1 MNKIFD
7 IDSPFM
13 RFLNRVADLLI
24 LNLIVMVCC
33 IPIVTA
39 GAALTAMHYVLLK
52 MVRGEE
58 GYLFRSFF
66 KSFKQNFKQATAIWL
81 IILLF
86 LAVFVGDV
94 LVINYSTIEFPA
106 VFKIV
111 LVAAGVFVGII
122 STYVFPLLARFDNT
136 VKNTVKNAALLAV
149 ANLPK
154 TLAMVVF
161 YILPLVIGYLSTY
174 SYVFIFMFGL
184 SLPAYAAAY
193 LYSDIFKKFEPE
205 EEIASDLEFS
215 LKQNEENK

>member
-1 MNKIFD
+1 
-7 IDSPFM
+7 
-13 RFLNRVADLLI
+13 
-24 LNLIVMVCC
+24 
-33 IPIVTA
+33 
-39 GAALTAMHYVLLK
+39 
-52 MVRGEE
+52 
-58 GYLFRSFF
+58 
-66 KSFKQNFKQATAIWL
+66 
-81 IILLF
+81 
-86 LAVFVGDV
+86 VGV
-94 LVINYSTIEFPA
+94 
-106 VFKIV
+106 
-111 LVAAGVFVGII
+111 I

-174 SYVFIFMFGL
+174 SYVFIFMFGF